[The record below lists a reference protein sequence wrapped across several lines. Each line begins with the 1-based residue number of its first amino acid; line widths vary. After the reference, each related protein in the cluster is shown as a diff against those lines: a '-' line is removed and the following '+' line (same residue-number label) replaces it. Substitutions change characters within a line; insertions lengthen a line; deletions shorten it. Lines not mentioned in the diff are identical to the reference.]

1 MAVAIGCLR
10 MPVTPQFSVGL
21 HACRGACGML
31 SVGQASACVPV
42 LLLLLL
48 LQIEIWSM
56 FTAMQSHGLKA
67 GGNGAGPEARA
78 GRAARVCQPL
88 QKRTDRSPDWPVGRP
103 DDRDDLGYLLPQ
115 IEPRV

>member
-1 MAVAIGCLR
+1 MLLPLNAC
-10 MPVTPQFSVGL
+10 VTPQLTDGL
-21 HACRGACGML
+21 LACRGACRML
-31 SVGQASACVPV
+31 SVDQASAFVPV

-48 LQIEIWSM
+48 QIEVWSM
-56 FTAMQSHGLKA
+56 FTAMQAHGLKA
-67 GGNGAGPEARA
+67 GGNGTGPEARA
-78 GRAARVCQPL
+78 AGAARVCQPL